1 MPTLRDERASTSPA
15 IPSLE
20 KPSAE
25 IAGGDEGESVSVAI
39 RTPFI
44 PPFTPVRAKQKQLSK
59 TPRKT
64 KPVKFDKMK
73 APLFHEI
80 KRLLAVESVAQFA
93 NRDLQKQNQ
102 IPEAAKYYHGEGA
115 IVSQIHQFI
124 QGSGKYSNLWEMEDT
139 IHGALR
145 VMPEK
150 IHQQIS
156 KVFAAGENVT
166 TLLLEGSTLKEGGAR
181 ISGRTIRTNAQT
193 CTKGAKKMLTLV
205 DEAVKESILEKNG
218 TEYTYQSGKNER
230 DYIDFILYRM
240 YNWSKF
246 NGKSGD
252 VADEETHD
260 DEYDEEVNEESEQLA
275 EPLGELVVPTDD
287 GKGNIGDVVYDSPP
301 EDYLPVGFIYFMTRG
316 PLADKEYRS
325 DILSLDLYLDMKGYS
340 RKDSRK
346 KEAKQKDS
354 DRDYD
359 LGKGNNGRESRGMPL
374 GAGNQ
379 KEVAMIAQ
387 RQAHARNEAYDS
399 EIVKIDMLIKGKQ
412 GRVGTIMDL
421 AKMYRD
427 MGQEEKALELMGNTE
442 VILEEIGSHSKELH
456 TLKSGR
462 EDPLEVEEYLKRG
475 RIGMGIRKTPKKKQK
490 TNIGDASK
498 VGNEAAASKGGN
510 GSSSDEFST

>member
-1 MPTLRDERASTSPA
+1 
-15 IPSLE
+15 
-20 KPSAE
+20 
-25 IAGGDEGESVSVAI
+25 
-39 RTPFI
+39 
-44 PPFTPVRAKQKQLSK
+44 
-59 TPRKT
+59 
-64 KPVKFDKMK
+64 
-73 APLFHEI
+73 
-80 KRLLAVESVAQFA
+80 
-93 NRDLQKQNQ
+93 
-102 IPEAAKYYHGEGA
+102 
-115 IVSQIHQFI
+115 
-124 QGSGKYSNLWEMEDT
+124 
-139 IHGALR
+139 
-145 VMPEK
+145 
-150 IHQQIS
+150 
-156 KVFAAGENVT
+156 
-166 TLLLEGSTLKEGGAR
+166 
-181 ISGRTIRTNAQT
+181 
-193 CTKGAKKMLTLV
+193 MLTLV

-275 EPLGELVVPTDD
+275 DPLGELVVPTDD
-287 GKGNIGDVVYDSPP
+287 GKGNVGDVVYDSPP

-346 KEAKQKDS
+346 KEAKQKDN
-354 DRDYD
+354 DRDYA

-421 AKMYRD
+421 AKMYRE
-427 MGQEEKALELMGNTE
+427 MGQEEKALELMGNAE
-442 VILEEIGSHSKELH
+442 VIS
-456 TLKSGR
+456 
-462 EDPLEVEEYLKRG
+462 V
-475 RIGMGIRKTPKKKQK
+475 
-490 TNIGDASK
+490 
-498 VGNEAAASKGGN
+498 
-510 GSSSDEFST
+510 